1 MLEEKN
7 VQTIIDKGSVG
18 VYKNKKHGFVYE
30 MRKNWPLYIMTL
42 PAVVFLLIFSYY
54 PMLGIQIAF
63 REYNIVDGIW
73 KSPYI
78 GLQYFKAFFK
88 SEFFGEVTI
97 NTLYLNFLFIVSM
110 TVVSVTIALL
120 LNEIASAKL
129 KKIFQTAMFFPYFI
143 SMIIVSAIVYSLLND
158 KYGALN
164 SLLSQLGL
172 QTHVWFNMPELWRGI
187 LTFINTWQGFGYT
200 TIIYLA
206 VIISIDPEMYEAAR
220 TEGANRLQEIFR
232 ITLPQLIPTIV
243 IMTLLALG
251 GIFKGNF
258 GLIYTIVG
266 DNGML
271 LKNTDV
277 IDTYVFRLMRVDG
290 SFSLAT
296 AIGLYQSVLGFVV
309 VITFNKLSKLYDD
322 SMGLF

>member
-1 MLEEKN
+1 MLVEQN
-7 VQTIIDKGSVG
+7 AQTTTNINLIGKS
-18 VYKNKKHGFVYE
+18 KKKKHGFIFE
-30 MRKNWPLYIMTL
+30 IKKNWALYLMAM
-42 PAVVFLLIFSYY
+42 PAIVFLLVFSYY

-63 REYNIVDGIW
+63 KEYNIVDGMW
-73 KSPYI
+73 KSPFV
-78 GLQYFKAFFK
+78 GLLYFKAFFQ
-88 SEFFGEVTI
+88 SRFFTEVTI
-97 NTLYLNFLFIVSM
+97 NTLYLNLLFIVSM
-110 TVVSVTIALL
+110 TVISITIALL
-120 LNEIASAKL
+120 LNEVGSSKL
-129 KKIFQTAMFFPYFI
+129 KKTFQTAMFFPYFI

-158 KYGALN
+158 KYGAIN
-164 SLLSQLGL
+164 GLLKSMGF
-172 QTHVWFNMPELWRGI
+172 QTYVWYNMPELWRGI

-200 TIIYLA
+200 VIIYLA
-206 VIISIDPEMYEAAR
+206 VIVSMDPQLYEAAR
-220 TEGANRLQEIFR
+220 TEGASRLQEIFL

-251 GIFKGNF
+251 GIFRGNF

-271 LKNTDV
+271 LAKTDV

-296 AIGLYQSVLGFVV
+296 AVGLYQSVLGFVV
-309 VITFNKLSKLYDD
+309 VLTFNKLAKLYDD

>member
-1 MLEEKN
+1 LIVEKN
-7 VQTIIDKGSVG
+7 VQTITNRNLINKS
-18 VYKNKKHGFVYE
+18 KKKKHGFVYE
-30 MRKNWPLYIMTL
+30 MKKNWALYLMST
-42 PAVVFLLIFSYY
+42 PAVAFLLVFAYY

-63 REYNIVDGIW
+63 KEYNIVDGMW
-73 KSPYI
+73 KSPFV
-78 GLQYFKAFFK
+78 GLLYFKAFFK
-88 SEFFGEVTI
+88 SRFFAGVTI
-97 NTLYLNFLFIVSM
+97 NTLYLNLLFIVSM
-110 TVVSVTIALL
+110 TVVSITIALL
-120 LNEIASAKL
+120 LNEVTSSKL
-129 KKIFQTAMFFPYFI
+129 KKIYQTAMFFPYFI

-158 KYGALN
+158 KYGAINGFLK
-164 SLLSQLGL
+164 SMGL
-172 QTHVWFNMPELWRGI
+172 QTHVWYNMPELWRGI

-200 TIIYLA
+200 VIIYLA
-206 VIISIDPEMYEAAR
+206 VIVSMDPQLYEAAR
-220 TEGANRLQEIFR
+220 TEGANKLQEIFL

-251 GIFKGNF
+251 GIFRGNF

-271 LKNTDV
+271 LGKTDV

-296 AIGLYQSVLGFVV
+296 AVGLYQSVLGFVV
-309 VITFNKLSKLYDD
+309 VLTFNKLAKLYDD

>member
-1 MLEEKN
+1 LQVEEN
-7 VQTIIDKGSVG
+7 IQTAT
-18 VYKNKKHGFVYE
+18 KKPLVCIPKKRKHFFLYE
-30 MRKNWPLYIMTL
+30 MKRNWELYLMTI
-42 PAVVFLLIFSYY
+42 PAVVFLLVFSYY

-63 REYNIVDGIW
+63 KEYNIVDGMW
-73 KSPYI
+73 KSPFV
-78 GLQYFKAFFK
+78 GLLYFKAFIK
-88 SEFFGEVTI
+88 SRFFGQVTF

-110 TVVSVTIALL
+110 TVVSLTIALL
-120 LNEIASAKL
+120 LNEITSSKL

-158 KYGALN
+158 KYGAIN
-164 SLLSQLGL
+164 ALLRSMGL
-172 QTHVWFNMPELWRGI
+172 QTHVWYNMPELWRGI

-200 TIIYLA
+200 VIIYLA
-206 VIISIDPEMYEAAR
+206 VIISMNPEIYEAAR
-220 TEGANRLQEIFR
+220 TEGASKLQEIFM
-232 ITLPQLIPTIV
+232 ITLPQLIPTII

-271 LKNTDV
+271 LSKTDV

-296 AIGLYQSVLGFVV
+296 AIGFYQSILGFVV
-309 VITFNKLSKLYDD
+309 VLTFNKLSKLYDD